1 MGDTGL
7 LMSQFEEGDIKTFLQ
22 GDLGIYKGTLYE
34 NITAQILQ
42 RLQKKCYYYEPSQ
55 TSEIDFIIYYDG
67 EITPIEVKEGRKYE
81 VTFFTK
87 LCQCLSACKCLS
99 ILCEKCRQSR
109 GI

>member
-67 EITPIEVKEGRKYE
+67 EITPIEVKAGRN
-81 VTFFTK
+81 TRS
-87 LCQCLSACKCLS
+87 LSLQNFVYAYQPVNAFRFSAKNAGS
-99 ILCEKCRQSR
+99 
-109 GI
+109 